1 MYILAPSILSADFS
15 KLGEDVKT
23 VSDAGAQY
31 IHLDVMDG
39 AFVPSISFGM
49 PVISSLRKTTDRVFD
64 VHMMVEEPGRY
75 VNDVR
80 KAGADLICV
89 HQEACLHLDRTINQI
104 KETGAKAAVALN
116 PATPVETLSCILKEV
131 DMFLI
136 MSVNPGFGGQK
147 FIPYTLEKIK
157 KLRTM
162 LNEAGLTTDIE
173 VDGGVI
179 EAAQSMGASTMQII
193 MKVLLPEAL
202 PSLIN
207 GSAIAATTILGY
219 SAMSGAVGG
228 GGLGKLAI
236 MYGYN
241 RYQTDIMFITVV
253 LLIVIVQVFQSFGNW
268 ATKRSDRRIS

>member
-49 PVISSLRKTTDRVFD
+49 PVISSLRKTTERVFD

-80 KAGADLICV
+80 KAGADIICV

-104 KETGAKAAVALN
+104 KETGARAAVALN
-116 PATPVETLSCILKEV
+116 PATPVETLSCILKEA

-147 FIPYTLEKIK
+147 LIPYTLDKV
-157 KLRTM
+157 R
-162 LNEAGLTTDIE
+162 EAKNLVKQSGCKTDIE
-173 VDGGVI
+173 VDGGINLENVE
-179 EAAQSMGASTMQII
+179 EAMDAGANII
-193 MKVLLPEAL
+193 VA
-202 PSLIN
+202 
-207 GSAIAATTILGY
+207 GSAVFKEEIEKNVEAFLE
-219 SAMSGAVGG
+219 
-228 GGLGKLAI
+228 KLQRQ
-236 MYGYN
+236 G
-241 RYQTDIMFITVV
+241 
-253 LLIVIVQVFQSFGNW
+253 
-268 ATKRSDRRIS
+268 